1 MGLADLHIH
10 TNYSFDG
17 TASVAAVLQHAKG
30 IGLDVIAITDHNEI
44 DGALEALD
52 LASEFGIE
60 VIPGIE
66 ISTLEG
72 DLLALFVTQ
81 KIQRDQ
87 PLLDTVL
94 KVGELGGICIAPHP
108 MDDGY
113 RMHSLGSYP
122 IMKALRNPD
131 AAKVLVAIET
141 YNATILDRTSN
152 GYARILAEH
161 LEIAQTGSSDAH
173 VLSAMS
179 LGSTEFPGH
188 TRKDLLAALRN
199 GTTVPRKGEEW
210 NALRILGSWVVNYYG
225 NKLIR
230 LKENTQE
237 KISIFAT

>member
-44 DGALEALD
+44 DGALEAHD

-161 LEIAQTGSSDAH
+161 LEIAQTGSSDAERDWFGQH
-173 VLSAMS
+173 RVPRPYSQGLVGRVTKWNDSSSKRRRMERPAYPWQ
-179 LGSTEFPGH
+179 LGSKLLRQQINTSQGKYAG
-188 TRKDLLAALRN
+188 KDQYFCN
-199 GTTVPRKGEEW
+199 
-210 NALRILGSWVVNYYG
+210 
-225 NKLIR
+225 LIY
-230 LKENTQE
+230 
-237 KISIFAT
+237 